1 MGFVSKLGITRGSLR
16 WSPFILSKE
25 SDGNGVSAVRASTS
39 QWSLT
44 EIADTMECIGGCP
57 TSHPYAYLNGN
68 YCCQTNEE
76 LTNGGTQSE
85 KDSGTCDGINF
96 NEQST
101 CCKNHGFIPCPSANG
116 CSTGFGF

>member
-1 MGFVSKLGITRGSLR
+1 MHPLKFKSL
-16 WSPFILSKE
+16 K
-25 SDGNGVSAVRASTS
+25 DSTVLH
-39 QWSLT
+39 LT
-44 EIADTMECIGGCP
+44 NKFQFFIGGCP
-57 TSHPYAYLNGN
+57 TSHPYAYLNGD

-116 CSTGFGF
+116 CSTGTLTTVAVV